1 MKEFLKKLNLW
12 LTASGFG
19 ISLFIP
25 LVLLSLFFSIGGEPI
40 SRILFNADILYFPVL
55 YKDIFIDG
63 YHLDGWNIPG
73 APNFFPDMLV
83 YFFLM
88 YLSNSVPVSM
98 FLFAFFQLLTILL
111 LFKYIVKLAFPEIS
125 LYPVMLGN
133 LLLSLFFMVT
143 FIDNEPYIS
152 FHLVSNTYHLG
163 TFVNALIALL
173 LALRFLI
180 TGKPIYL
187 IVFAL
192 LGTLAFVSDRLFIIL
207 FCLPFTGA
215 ILLFVRK
222 KENFRK
228 LLSLAIALFVIVAA
242 GLIIFDRITHNH
254 TIHLAKAYFDINL
267 NGITNSWKSLFY
279 NLSVYFSDF
288 KIFTLIIC
296 ISILGLA
303 ISIYMLIRSFREI
316 WKGFLIKDGLPEMMN
331 TFFVLFML
339 IVFFTPVFTG
349 SFQGFDT
356 IRYNIFVFYLGLMF
370 FGVLL
375 VKLFH
380 QNPMIKKAVKVSS
393 LLLSLILT
401 IYIGIYLVR
410 NKPVTGVKEFF
421 AYYPEISQCIDSMD
435 VKYELK
441 HGLTTYWLGKP
452 GTLFSKRDV
461 RLYTV
466 YDENLVPYSHVGNE
480 NWYYET
486 GYGKYD
492 PPLFNF
498 LILQLPLSEN
508 SLETIKNRVGEII
521 AMEEYGKFIFLL
533 CNDFKYS
540 RQNHFPELLE
550 NTAEI
555 TEIPAQ

>member
-1 MKEFLKKLNLW
+1 MKEFLKKINLW
-12 LTASGFG
+12 FTASSYG

-25 LVLLSLFFSIGGEPI
+25 LALLSLFFSIGGEPV
-40 SRILFNADILYFPVL
+40 SRILFNADILYFPVF
-55 YKDIFIDG
+55 YKDLFIDG
-63 YHLDGWNIPG
+63 YHLTGWNIPG
-73 APNFFPDMLV
+73 APNFFPDMLI

-88 YLSNSVPVSM
+88 YVSSSAPISM
-98 FLFAFFQLLTILL
+98 FIFAFIQLLSILL
-111 LFKYIVKLAFPEIS
+111 LFKYIIRLAFPEIN

-143 FIDNEPYIS
+143 FIDNDPYIS
-152 FHLVSNTYHLG
+152 FHLISNTYHLG
-163 TFVNALIALL
+163 AFVNTLIALL

-192 LGTLAFVSDRLFIIL
+192 LGTLAFVSDRLFLIL

-215 ILLFVRK
+215 ILIFVRK

-254 TIHLAKAYFDINL
+254 TIHLAKAYFDISPI
-267 NGITNSWKSLFY
+267 GITNSWNSLVYHLSSLFGD
-279 NLSVYFSDF
+279 L

-331 TFFVLFML
+331 TFFILFML

-356 IRYNIFVFYLGLMF
+356 IRYNIFVFYFGLMF

-380 QNPMIKKAVKVSS
+380 QNPMIKKTVKVSS
-393 LLLSLILT
+393 LALSLILT
-401 IYIGIYLVR
+401 IYIGIYLIR
-410 NKPVTGVKEFF
+410 NKPVTGIKEFF

-435 VKYELK
+435 EKYELK
-441 HGLTTYWLGKP
+441 HGLTTYWYGKP

-466 YDENLVPYSHVGNE
+466 HIENMIPYSHVGNE
-480 NWYYET
+480 NWYYES

-492 PPLFNF
+492 PPVFNF
-498 LILQLPLSEN
+498 LIISLPLSSD
-508 SLETIKNRVGEII
+508 SLETIKKSVGEII
-521 AMEEYGKFIFLL
+521 AMEKCGKFIFLL
-533 CNDFKYS
+533 CNDFKFT
-540 RQNHFPELLE
+540 RQNGYPEILKSS
-550 NTAEI
+550 A
-555 TEIPAQ
+555 EIPAQ